1 MHQSE
6 NNFEWS
12 GRYQG
17 VLCMILAS
25 LLFAVSGSLVK
36 FLTLRLPAMEVVFFR
51 FVVGVIVLA
60 PWMIHQRIPF
70 GGQNRPVLF
79 FRSLCGFV
87 AGGLSFY
94 VTSKITLADAY
105 LLTHSSPVFV
115 ALLSAVFFREYV
127 PPRLYG
133 LILLATLGCTFI
145 LRPRFDVVNMPGL
158 LGLLAAVFAALAYLG
173 IKKLHKTDSS
183 ATIVFHYSLFS
194 TVTALLLF
202 GRSFFS
208 PTLKESLALLGCGLC
223 ATLAQMLMTRAYK
236 FQDASEVSPYS
247 YVTVLFS
254 ALCGILFWN
263 EMPGWG
269 TMIGGTLLIISGVG
283 ILKMRKPAAQIV
295 TAQQTPLGKVVYE

>member
-1 MHQSE
+1 ME
-6 NNFEWS
+6 
-12 GRYQG
+12 R
-17 VLCMILAS
+17 
-25 LLFAVSGSLVK
+25 AVSGCTLHDSGLTAVCSVGIACQISHPETARDGGR
-36 FLTLRLPAMEVVFFR
+36 FL
-51 FVVGVIVLA
+51 
-60 PWMIHQRIPF
+60 
-70 GGQNRPVLF
+70 PVRGRCHCL
-79 FRSLCGFV
+79 G
-87 AGGLSFY
+87 FY
-94 VTSKITLADAY
+94 VTSKIALADAY

-133 LILLATLGCTFI
+133 LILLAMLGCTFI

-158 LGLLAAVFAALAYLG
+158 LGLFSAVFAALAYLG

-194 TVTALLLF
+194 TVAALLLF

-247 YVTVLFS
+247 YITVLFS

-269 TMIGGTLLIISGVG
+269 TIIGGTLLIIAGVG